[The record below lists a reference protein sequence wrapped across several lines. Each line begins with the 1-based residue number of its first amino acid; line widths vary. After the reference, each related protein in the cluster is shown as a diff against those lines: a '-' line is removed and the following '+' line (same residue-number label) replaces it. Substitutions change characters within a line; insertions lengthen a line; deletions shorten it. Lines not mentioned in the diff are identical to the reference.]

1 VVDGVAGRDEMRIAK
16 KDKVCD
22 VRKLG
27 HQRGGLE
34 YTNNGLFR
42 ARILRHLLEA
52 EKSTF
57 REGPSFQRSEST
69 AGLIL
74 QQF

>member
-34 YTNNGLFR
+34 YTNNDLFR
-42 ARILRHLLEA
+42 RICL
-52 EKSTF
+52 
-57 REGPSFQRSEST
+57 REGAEREM
-69 AGLIL
+69 
-74 QQF
+74 